1 MNFNKVIFLLFF
13 CLIQNSYA
21 LDCKEGGETTAD
33 MKQCANKELEE
44 VTKKL
49 NATYNSY
56 RKLLEPKQQKDLKAV
71 QLAWI
76 KYKDLNCNF
85 EYSFYEG
92 GTIAGLVGTN
102 CLIYI
107 TNQRLKEFEIA
118 LKEKST
124 R

>member
-1 MNFNKVIFLLFF
+1 MLHWKF
-13 CLIQNSYA
+13 
-21 LDCKEGGETTAD
+21 
-33 MKQCANKELEE
+33 
-44 VTKKL
+44 
-49 NATYNSY
+49 
-56 RKLLEPKQQKDLKAV
+56 
-71 QLAWI
+71 
-76 KYKDLNCNF
+76 NF